1 MSYTEDRGFNEGQ
14 MKEDEQ
20 EVMEEEKLEERKK
33 TDKDISAIIS
43 LQILTHRLLS
53 NVINLMSHQ
62 WYSSSSLLIFP
73 LKMNDLDI
81 FKQYV
86 AWLV

>member
-1 MSYTEDRGFNEGQ
+1 

-20 EVMEEEKLEERKK
+20 EVMEEGKLEERKK
-33 TDKDISAIIS
+33 MDKFIPAIIS

-62 WYSSSSLLIFP
+62 
-73 LKMNDLDI
+73 
-81 FKQYV
+81 
-86 AWLV
+86 

>member
-1 MSYTEDRGFNEGQ
+1 LSYTEDRGFNEGQ

-33 TDKDISAIIS
+33 TDKDITAIIS

-62 WYSSSSLLIFP
+62 
-73 LKMNDLDI
+73 
-81 FKQYV
+81 
-86 AWLV
+86 

>member
-1 MSYTEDRGFNEGQ
+1 

-33 TDKDISAIIS
+33 MDKDIPAIIS

-62 WYSSSSLLIFP
+62 
-73 LKMNDLDI
+73 
-81 FKQYV
+81 
-86 AWLV
+86 

>member
-53 NVINLMSHQ
+53 NVINLMSQ
-62 WYSSSSLLIFP
+62 
-73 LKMNDLDI
+73 
-81 FKQYV
+81 Q
-86 AWLV
+86 

>member
-1 MSYTEDRGFNEGQ
+1 

-33 TDKDISAIIS
+33 DKDIPAIIS

-62 WYSSSSLLIFP
+62 
-73 LKMNDLDI
+73 
-81 FKQYV
+81 
-86 AWLV
+86 

>member
-62 WYSSSSLLIFP
+62 
-73 LKMNDLDI
+73 
-81 FKQYV
+81 
-86 AWLV
+86 